1 VRHIA
6 ALRPGSPTGGDAR
19 TPSGYPE
26 VASAGCNDGGGG
38 WELDGHDLTIGTLVH
53 TMKACSDPEGV
64 MEQETAIYEAL
75 GSAARVEIA
84 PGSLTILDDDGHI
97 ALTATS

>member
-1 VRHIA
+1 VGPVRRSLLLPGLL
-6 ALRPGSPTGGDAR
+6 ALMAVS
-19 TPSGYPE
+19 
-26 VASAGCNDGGGG
+26 
-38 WELDGHDLTIGTLVH
+38 LVH

-64 MEQETAIYEAL
+64 MEQETAIYKAL